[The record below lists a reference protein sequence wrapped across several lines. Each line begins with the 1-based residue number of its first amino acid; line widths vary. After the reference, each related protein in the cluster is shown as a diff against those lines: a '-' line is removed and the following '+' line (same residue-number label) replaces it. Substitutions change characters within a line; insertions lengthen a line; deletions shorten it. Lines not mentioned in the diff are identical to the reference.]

1 MEQTDYRVSPHVDFK
16 LRPLS
21 EAVTTRLATE
31 GFLVRV
37 GAQVLQKVTLERTLA
52 HGTLERFHAAVIA
65 SQVFPQSVASGK
77 RLHRRI

>member
-21 EAVTTRLATE
+21 EAMTTRLATE

-37 GAQVLQKVTLERTLA
+37 GAQVLQKVALERTLA

-65 SQVFPQSVASGK
+65 AQVFPQSVASGK
-77 RLHRRI
+77 SLHRSM